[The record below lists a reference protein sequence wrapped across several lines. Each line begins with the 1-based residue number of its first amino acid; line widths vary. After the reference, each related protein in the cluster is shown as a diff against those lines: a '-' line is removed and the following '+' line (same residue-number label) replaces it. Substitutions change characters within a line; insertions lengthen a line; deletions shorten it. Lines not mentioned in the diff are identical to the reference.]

1 MQWESYLS
9 DREAKLTVMKSL
21 RVGEPLLRLITKEC
35 KARQIDFSDYIR
47 QAAVAF
53 AAKEQQQSHTP
64 KAAAA

>member
-1 MQWESYLS
+1 
-9 DREAKLTVMKSL
+9 MKSL

-53 AAKEQQQSHTP
+53 AATEQQQSHTP